1 MFSRSPR
8 VRSSRE
14 EYRASRPARRSEP
27 DLVALSPAAASV
39 GLAPRATS
47 PDVLEL
53 LLLHGD
59 CAFLLDLREL

>member
-1 MFSRSPR
+1 MFLHSTSLRRARDSHPLG
-8 VRSSRE
+8 E
-14 EYRASRPARRSEP
+14 ASRHGLEP
-27 DLVALSPAAASV
+27 LDAVPTADPVEA
-39 GLAPRATS
+39 APRGAS

>member
-1 MFSRSPR
+1 MSPPT
-8 VRSSRE
+8 
-14 EYRASRPARRSEP
+14 ASARRIHEIDIRPARRTGP
-27 DLVALSPAAASV
+27 DPVALVPATGPA
-39 GLAPRATS
+39 GGQPRSTS